1 MQQLL
6 TIGSRGSP
14 LALVQA
20 RHVQS
25 LLALHV
31 GIDAS
36 DVDLAFPI
44 LIFKT
49 TGDRLT
55 GRLALSGG
63 KGLFVKELDEA
74 LADGRIDLAV
84 HSMKDV
90 PTHMPDVF
98 KLAAI
103 LPREDVRDAFISL
116 TATSFMDLP
125 SGASLGTASL
135 RRQAQA
141 ARLRPDLKISLL
153 RGNVGTRLAKLEAG
167 ECDATFL
174 AAAGLNRLGQTDV
187 ITHLVETCDML
198 PAPAQGAVGVQIR
211 SDDEKVLSYVAPLD
225 DPATDICIT
234 AERAL
239 LKSLDGSCRTPIA
252 ALAQL
257 DGTHLRLR
265 AQALTPDGQISF
277 ERDTVI
283 ALGDAPKID
292 AYALGYSLG
301 SDIRLEAGEA
311 IQWDMPEMSVG
322 QT

>member
-1 MQQLL
+1 MQQVL

-14 LALVQA
+14 LAMVQA
-20 RHVQS
+20 RQVQS
-25 LLALHV
+25 LLGKKAGLSQKDY
-31 GIDAS
+31 DA
-36 DVDLAFPI
+36 AFPI
-44 LIFKT
+44 SVFKT
-49 TGDRLT
+49 TGDVLT

-98 KLAAI
+98 DLSAI
-103 LPREDVRDAFISL
+103 LPREDPRDAFISL
-116 TATSFMDLP
+116 SAKSFLTLPHGAT
-125 SGASLGTASL
+125 LGTASL

-141 ARLRPDLKISLL
+141 ARLRPDLKMKLL

-167 ECDATFL
+167 DCDATFL
-174 AAAGLNRLGQTDV
+174 AGAGLNRLGQTDV
-187 ITHLVETCDML
+187 ITHLIDVEDML
-198 PAPAQGAVGVQIR
+198 PAPAQGAVGIQIR
-211 SDDEKVLSYVAPLD
+211 SNDDKARALTAPLD
-225 DPATDICIT
+225 DKATDICIT

-252 ALAQL
+252 ALATLAGQ
-257 DGTHLRLR
+257 TLRLR

-277 ERDTVI
+277 NRDETIVI
-283 ALGDAPKID
+283 GSDAKSD

-301 SDIRLEAGEA
+301 MDIRFEAGGA
-311 IQWDMPEMSVG
+311 IQWDLPEPA
-322 QT
+322 